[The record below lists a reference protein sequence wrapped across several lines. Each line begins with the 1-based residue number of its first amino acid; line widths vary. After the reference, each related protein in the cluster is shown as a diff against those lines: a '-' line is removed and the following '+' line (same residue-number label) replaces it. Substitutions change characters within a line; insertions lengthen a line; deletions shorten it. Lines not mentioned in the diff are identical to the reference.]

1 MAKEIRVGLIG
12 YAFMGKAHSNAYI
25 KAPVF
30 FPEIAARPV
39 MQVICGR
46 NEQKVRQAA
55 EQYGWKRYE
64 TDWKKVVTADD
75 VDLVDVSTP
84 NNTHAEISIAAAENK
99 KHVFCEKPMALTL
112 SQAIEMRDAA
122 RENGVKHMIAFN
134 YRRVPAIAYAKQLI
148 ESGKLG
154 EIYHMRAV
162 YLQDWILDPNFPV
175 VWRLD
180 AKTAGSGALGDLGAH
195 ILDLAYYLVGE
206 IKAVCAATATFIKER
221 PVAQEAEGLSAAAEA
236 AVQKAPVTV
245 DDAFVA
251 CAVFKNGALGTF
263 EATRFANGRKNY
275 NRFEI
280 NGSRGSIVFN
290 LERLN
295 ELEFFSRDDEP
306 GTQGYRTILV
316 TNGRVHPYVGHWW
329 PEGHIIGW
337 EHTHIHQVADL
348 LDAIGKDQ
356 MPCPSF
362 DDGVKNQAVLEAITK
377 AAQTRQWEEVPE
389 V

>member
-1 MAKEIRVGLIG
+1 MAKEIRVGLVG

-25 KAPVF
+25 KAPIF
-30 FPEIAARPV
+30 FPEIAAKPV

-46 NEQKVRQAA
+46 NEEKVKAA
-55 EQYGWKRYE
+55 AQQYGWRSYE
-64 TDWKKVVTADD
+64 TDWKKLVARDD

-84 NNTHAEISIAAAENK
+84 NHTHAEISIAAAEHK

-112 SQAIEMRDAA
+112 SQAKEMRHAA
-122 RENGVKHMIAFN
+122 RQNGVKHMIAFN
-134 YRRVPAIAYAKQLI
+134 YRRVPAVALAKRLI
-148 ESGKLG
+148 EQGKLG
-154 EIYHMRAV
+154 SIYHMRAV

-180 AKTAGSGALGDLGAH
+180 ASQAGSGALGDLGAH

-221 PVAQEAEGLSAAAEA
+221 PVLAATTAGLAAEA
-236 AVQKAPVTV
+236 AAGARAPVTV

-251 CAVFKNGALGTF
+251 VAEFANGALGTF

-280 NGSRGSIVFN
+280 NGSKGSLVFN

-295 ELEFFSRDDEP
+295 ELEFFSREEDP
-306 GTQGYRTILV
+306 AQQGFRTILV
-316 TNGRVHPYVGHWW
+316 TDGQHHPYVGHWW
-329 PEGHIIGW
+329 PAGHIIGW

-356 MPCPSF
+356 MPVPSF
-362 DDGVKNQAVLEAITK
+362 DDGVKNQAVLEAVAK
-377 AAQTRQWEEVPE
+377 SAQTRQWEEVPK